1 MDFRFYYQIISLL
14 DQLGIASEHH
24 SPQEALPRSGTV
36 LTTHRE
42 RRLLLTQPANAK
54 VEIISVSHS
63 LKSQEQLLSHLTRN
77 GKTTTHEEVII
88 GIDPG
93 KHIGVY
99 VEADGVE
106 LTRFVTTEIS
116 YLEEYLRGLFLQI
129 PAVSYKLKIGDGT
142 GMLDVLR
149 KLSPGILVRLT
160 LFVVNESRTSS
171 IFKSQNLPRVLKNG
185 LSARE
190 IAHRI
195 GTHVIDVD
203 AFLKDGKLP
212 IPPP

>member
-24 SPQEALPRSGTV
+24 APEEALPLSGTV

-42 RRLLLTQPANAK
+42 KKLLPVAPTHAK
-54 VEIISVSHS
+54 VEIISVSRS
-63 LKSQEQLLSHLTRN
+63 LKTQEQLLSQLTRN
-77 GKTTTHEEVII
+77 GNATTHEEVVI

-99 VEADGVE
+99 VEADGIE

-129 PAVSYKLKIGDGT
+129 PALSYKLKIGDGT
-142 GMLDVLR
+142 GMLDILR
-149 KLSPGILVRLT
+149 KLSPGVLVRLT
-160 LFVVNESRTSS
+160 LFVVNESKTSS

-195 GTHVIDVD
+195 GTHVVDVD
-203 AFLKDGKLP
+203 NFLKDGKLP
-212 IPPP
+212 IHSP

>member
-1 MDFRFYYQIISLL
+1 MDFRFYYRVISLL

-24 SPQEALPRSGTV
+24 APNDALPHSGTI
-36 LTTHRE
+36 LTTNKE
-42 RRLLLTQPANAK
+42 RKLLPVVSDHAK
-54 VEIISVSHS
+54 IDVISVSCS
-63 LKSQEQLLSHLTRN
+63 LRTQEQLLSHLTRN

-142 GMLDVLR
+142 GMFNILR
-149 KLSPGILVRLT
+149 KLSPGILVKLS
-160 LFVVNESRTSS
+160 LFIVNESKTSS

-195 GTHVIDVD
+195 GIHVIDVD
-203 AFLKDGKLP
+203 SFLKDGKLP
-212 IPPP
+212 LQSP